1 VKDVELLVLRHELE
15 ILRRQLVRPEL
26 RTVDRALLAAAAC
39 HLPRSS
45 RGLLLLTPR
54 TLLRWHQALVRR
66 KWRPALGQRGRPKL
80 PAEVRELALAGF
92 GLDSLIEIVASIV
105 VVWQLK
111 GARES
116 REQRALRIIGIAFV
130 LLALNI
136 AVQSLVVLGSGFR
149 PHHSPVGIAW
159 LAATAVVMLALASGK
174 RMTGRALGN
183 RVLETES
190 RVTIIDG
197 YLAVA
202 VLAGLVLN
210 AAAGWWWADPLAG
223 FVIVFY
229 GLREGWAALQT
240 TRE

>member
-1 VKDVELLVLRHELE
+1 VSAAETFPPARSAVL
-15 ILRRQLVRPEL
+15 LRRGL
-26 RTVDRALLAAAAC
+26 RLEYATLGWNVVGSVVVLAAALVA
-39 HLPRSS
+39 RSI
-45 RGLLLLTPR
+45 
-54 TLLRWHQALVRR
+54 
-66 KWRPALGQRGRPKL
+66 
-80 PAEVRELALAGF
+80 ALAGF

-116 REQRALRIIGIAFV
+116 REHRALRIIGIAFV
-130 LLALNI
+130 LLALYI
-136 AVQSLVVLGSGFR
+136 AVQSLAVLVSGFR

-159 LAATAVVMLALASGK
+159 LAATAVVMFALAYGK
-174 RMTGRALGN
+174 RVTGRALGN

-240 TRE
+240 ARE